1 MYSGGR
7 PPPNPNSSG
16 KLLPDHDEKT
26 ETSSKASSFTQF
38 LEECNLGSYKNALM
52 EAFAEKYAL
61 EKLLTLSRKDI
72 DDLLK
77 SCVLKPGHR
86 ARFHRELPYAVKRMD
101 EEKTMLLAKITK
113 NMKNSK
119 FCARFDEAMQQHI
132 RLPPIKENICSF
144 SAWFRMDPA
153 IEKYN
158 GFRNGGGGYLLS
170 SNYYNRD
177 KNYGFSIFKV
187 DDKVSGIY
195 VAERGGPHFRLQTN
209 VCDGKWHHIAQTK
222 SDVYVDGT
230 RVGALS
236 NKLTQAKGSFRI
248 GYGKK
253 GEVGFRSS
261 KGANIEIFNFIL
273 FAETL
278 YPEEIKKCA
287 ADKNAMYTCNP
298 VAFLPLCSDCRD
310 ISGNGYHGSPC
321 DKNGQKIP
329 FEKLQAQRGSKKGD
343 QESLKKKK

>member
-61 EKLLTLSRKDI
+61 EKLLTLSRK
-72 DDLLK
+72 
-77 SCVLKPGHR
+77 
-86 ARFHRELPYAVKRMD
+86 
-101 EEKTMLLAKITK
+101 
-113 NMKNSK
+113 

-158 GFRNGGGGYLLS
+158 GFRNGG
-170 SNYYNRD
+170 
-177 KNYGFSIFKV
+177 V